1 MDKIAFVKTGWATS
15 YDGDQVVGRHEHIE
29 SYDEAHEKFNF
40 KPSKDGRFYAYI
52 PPMGEYK
59 VPPKPDVSSKWLIIF
74 VAAKNGN
81 GPLTVVGWYRNALF
95 HNDYISR
102 PEYVLDELE
111 LDVHGGKYSY
121 CISTCEA
128 FLIPDYLR
136 DITISG
142 KHFKRSPIIYVRGGK
157 KNDVWRLEFARLAE
171 SIVSK
176 KIDYSEFNSPNI
188 SFPDKEH
195 RKKVEKAAIEK
206 AFEVLSKKYDVVD
219 RQKDACGYDLLITH
233 KITNE
238 QLLVEVK
245 GTSNDRMHFFMT
257 RKELELSNDPR
268 WRLFMVSDAL
278 NSKKYSLMNKY
289 EVNEIFDLSPLA
301 WEGTTKI
308 Q

>member
-15 YDGDQVVGRHEHIE
+15 YDGDPVVGRHEHIE

-40 KPSKDGRFYAYI
+40 KPSTEGRFYAYI

-81 GPLTVVGWYRNALF
+81 GPLTVVGWYRNAQF

-102 PEYVLDELE
+102 PEYELDELE
-111 LDVHGGKYSY
+111 LDVHGEKYSY

-128 FLIPDYLR
+128 FLIPNHLR
-136 DITISG
+136 DISISG

-157 KNDVWRLEFARLAE
+157 KNDAWRIEFARLAE

-176 KIDYSEFNSPNI
+176 KIKSTEFNSPNI

-195 RKKVEKAAIEK
+195 RKKVEEAAIEK

-238 QLLVEVK
+238 QLLIEVK

-257 RKELELSNDPR
+257 RKELELSHDPR

-278 NSKKYSLMNKY
+278 NSKKYSLMDKYQVNK
-289 EVNEIFDLSPLA
+289 VFDLSPLA

-308 Q
+308 

>member
-81 GPLTVVGWYRNALF
+81 GPLTVVGWYRNAQF

-102 PEYVLDELE
+102 PEYDLDELE

-128 FLIPDYLR
+128 FLIPNHLR
-136 DITISG
+136 DISISG

-157 KNDVWRLEFARLAE
+157 KNDAWRL
-171 SIVSK
+171 S
-176 KIDYSEFNSPNI
+176 
-188 SFPDKEH
+188 
-195 RKKVEKAAIEK
+195 
-206 AFEVLSKKYDVVD
+206 
-219 RQKDACGYDLLITH
+219 LL
-233 KITNE
+233 
-238 QLLVEVK
+238 
-245 GTSNDRMHFFMT
+245 D
-257 RKELELSNDPR
+257 
-268 WRLFMVSDAL
+268 
-278 NSKKYSLMNKY
+278 
-289 EVNEIFDLSPLA
+289 
-301 WEGTTKI
+301 
-308 Q
+308 